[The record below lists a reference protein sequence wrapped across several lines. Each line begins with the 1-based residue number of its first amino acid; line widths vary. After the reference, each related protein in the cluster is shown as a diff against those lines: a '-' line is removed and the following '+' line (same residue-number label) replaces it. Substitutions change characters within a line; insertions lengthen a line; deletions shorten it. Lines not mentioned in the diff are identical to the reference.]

1 MENNEKIDEILK
13 VLRNNV
19 DEDHIAAFCLI
30 AGPGHTVTFITGDE
44 DKLVS
49 SLAKAMGE
57 KEISRLMSQVSAIA
71 LEEKLK
77 ILERKIL
84 KEKMTKKHES

>member
-1 MENNEKIDEILK
+1 MENEEKIGQILN

-19 DEDHIAAFCLI
+19 DGDDIAAFCLI
-30 AGPGHTVTFITGDE
+30 AGPGRIFAFITGDE

-49 SLAKAMGE
+49 SLAKVMGE
-57 KEISRLMSQVSAIA
+57 KKISRLMSQASAIA

-84 KEKMTKKHES
+84 KEKKTKRYES